1 MTAAEQNHAGAH
13 VAHIAE
19 FYERLRFRMIWNRQ
33 VSAMRGMERRKVV
46 R

>member
-13 VAHIAE
+13 FAHIVE
-19 FYERLRFRMIWNRQ
+19 YEERLRLRMIWNRQ
-33 VSAMRGMERRKVV
+33 VSAMRGIERRKVA